1 MSNRNSS
8 SHTGATV
15 RAQVRVRAVY
25 VAHDDDEDDVEIE
38 VDLGA
43 LNGFDDDEIPL
54 MSDSLLLLL
63 LFPEA
68 LPRAPVAVEVDEG

>member
-15 RAQVRVRAVY
+15 REQVRVRAVY
-25 VAHDDDEDDVEIE
+25 VAHEDDDDDAVE
-38 VDLGA
+38 VALGA
-43 LNGFDDDEIPL
+43 LSGFDDDEIPL

-63 LFPEA
+63 FPEA
-68 LPRAPVAVEVDEG
+68 LPRAAVAVEVEEGW